1 MAPKKDKLDAKA
13 LRSRLEKLE
22 LSQRAFAVLLDVSP
36 ITVNRW
42 CADAERGD
50 RLEIP
55 KYVGLSLSAL
65 ELQASA
71 ARG

>member
-1 MAPKKDKLDAKA
+1 MSKRKNKLDAKA
-13 LRSRLEKLE
+13 LRSRLEKLGV
-22 LSQRAFAVLLDVSP
+22 SQRDFAAQLGVSP

-42 CADAERGD
+42 CAGEGRSD

-55 KYVGLSLSAL
+55 KYVGVTLSAL
-65 ELQASA
+65 ELQAPS